1 MESATALLIDPPL
14 TVGRDA
20 PAAEE
25 AKPATARRRLRLGW
39 LLTAIVLIAAVG
51 GLSYLRTWPPM
62 ATVMSASMSPTIK
75 TGDVVLLKHL
85 DRAPRVGD
93 IIAVSLPDQARRR
106 YGYPPVVVHRVGRL
120 STSGDIT
127 TKGDAPPHPD
137 PFTVRRGSVNAR
149 VAGHIPAAGH
159 VVAFFTSTL
168 GLIWMASGVL
178 LLVVLPLVERQRD
191 ARERDETTLDELR
204 TELRTISD
212 EISLMRTQPVAEYL
226 YEFESELTRA
236 LDDVARDNA
245 LS

>member
-1 MESATALLIDPPL
+1 MESATAFLIDPGL
-14 TVGRDA
+14 GVEHGQSW
-20 PAAEE
+20 AEE
-25 AKPATARRRLRLGW
+25 ASEPARRRRLVPRFRVG
-39 LLTAIVLIAAVG
+39 AAVAPRVLAPAVG
-51 GLSYLRTWPPM
+51 GLLYLGAWPPM

-93 IIAVSLPDQARRR
+93 IIAVSVPDQARSR
-106 YGYPPVVVHRVGRL
+106 YGYPPVVVHRVVRI

-127 TKGDAPPHPD
+127 TKGDARPHPD

-178 LLVVLPLVERQRD
+178 LVGVLPLVERQRD
-191 ARERDETTLDELR
+191 ARERDETTRGGLR

-226 YEFESELTRA
+226 CALVSELPRG
-236 LDDVARDNA
+236 L
-245 LS
+245 